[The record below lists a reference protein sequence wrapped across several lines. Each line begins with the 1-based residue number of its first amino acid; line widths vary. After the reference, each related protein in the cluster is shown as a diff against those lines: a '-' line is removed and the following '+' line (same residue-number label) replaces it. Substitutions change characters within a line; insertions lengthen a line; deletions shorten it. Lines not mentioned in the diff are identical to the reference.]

1 MMGNRGFFIV
11 YELLCFGLCALL
23 LAHGVQCL
31 TACFK
36 AQEKS
41 LLLQGAWQAAQLAA
55 FEQEL
60 PAHLRAHVEY
70 KEQNG
75 LRLMEVNVYA
85 EDGERALCNLVQ
97 SVP

>member
-1 MMGNRGFFIV
+1 MMGNRGFFLV

-23 LAHGVQCL
+23 LAHAAQCL
-31 TACFK
+31 TACFRT
-36 AQEKS
+36 QERS
-41 LLLQGAWQAAQLAA
+41 LQLQQAWQAAQLAA

-60 PAHLRAHVEY
+60 PAHLRATVEY

-75 LRLMEVNVYA
+75 LRVMEVKVYD
-85 EDGERALCNLVQ
+85 EEGDGALCSLVQ